1 MISLS
6 WCAFSHLEHW
16 SGQYVM
22 KELTKNILVEYLDW
36 CASLDSISLKT
47 LSPFVLFISFW
58 KNPKFIENSLLL
70 IILIM
75 INNFLTYNTLLIHF
89 PNGEIIN

>member
-1 MISLS
+1 
-6 WCAFSHLEHW
+6 
-16 SGQYVM
+16 M

-89 PNGEIIN
+89 PNGEIINWYLVATRDYTRKYFQGLYF